1 MATFSLEKISKN
13 WVWIALA
20 VTVLTSFYVSHL
32 EDESAPA
39 VVMPT
44 NEISQTRKQA
54 SVMQQTA
61 ITNMST
67 QHLIVRDRVLKQGH
81 ANNLFRAF
89 KNPASVVKI
98 APPSQQKT
106 LNDEEFVV
114 PPVPFRYVGKMD
126 DSPKGSIVYL
136 TANDKLY
143 TVAKG
148 EKVDAFWRFDEE
160 FLLSL
165 QFTYLP
171 KNKPQVLIKNQEEQP
186 VKNADY
192 VQQ

>member
-13 WVWIALA
+13 WVWIALV

-32 EDESAPA
+32 EDESLSVVLKPA
-39 VVMPT
+39 KKM
-44 NEISQTRKQA
+44 SQTPKRTL
-54 SVMQQTA
+54 VMEQTA
-61 ITNMST
+61 ITNMSV
-67 QHLIVRDRVLKQGH
+67 QPLIVRDRVLKQDH
-81 ANNLFRAF
+81 ANNLFKAY
-89 KNPASVVKI
+89 KNPALMLKI
-98 APPSQQKT
+98 SPSSQQKK
-106 LNDEEFVV
+106 LSDEEFVV

-126 DSPKGSIVYL
+126 DSPKGSVVYL

-192 VQQ
+192 VQH

>member
-1 MATFSLEKISKN
+1 MATFSLEKISRN

-20 VTVLTSFYVSHL
+20 ATVLTSVYVSQL
-32 EDESAPA
+32 EDESVSA

-44 NEISQTRKQA
+44 KKISQTRKQA
-54 SVMQQTA
+54 SVMEQTA
-61 ITNMST
+61 ITNMSA
-67 QHLIVRDRVLKQGH
+67 QPLILRERVLKQGH
-81 ANNLFRAF
+81 AINLFKAF
-89 KNPASVVKI
+89 KNPAPVVKI

-106 LNDEEFVV
+106 LSDEAFAV
-114 PPVPFRYVGKMD
+114 PPVPFRYIGKMD
-126 DSPKGSIVYL
+126 NSPKGSVVYL

-148 EKVDAFWRFDEE
+148 ENVDAFWRFDEE

-171 KNKPQVLIKNQEEQP
+171 KNKPQVLIKDQEEQP